1 MQRSADFAGVVTCT
15 GNDSLGKLMELI
27 GVQRFHRLIVVDE
40 SGKLIGI
47 ITLSDILKY
56 LVRDNMGFFS
66 TPLFPAVESP
76 AETEHAL

>member
-1 MQRSADFAGVVTCT
+1 
-15 GNDSLGKLMELI
+15 MELI

-40 SGKLIGI
+40 TGRLVGI

-66 TPLFPAVESP
+66 THLLPSVESP
-76 AETEHAL
+76 AEAEHAL